1 MGDFNCYPKEKTN
14 LNYHIIEIAKLKGF
28 KDMAKYHAINQEP
41 DKTRIS
47 HRIDYIF
54 GNNNIL
60 NGSIHTFT
68 QPIPPSHFT
77 SDHKAVIT
85 LLQNDLFKPIKLR
98 NNHHR
103 NDIKDKPNY
112 SEMNEELKYHNTRR
126 FRSCLEYFRI

>member
-1 MGDFNCYPKEKTN
+1 
-14 LNYHIIEIAKLKGF
+14 
-28 KDMAKYHAINQEP
+28 MAKYHAINQEP
-41 DKTRIS
+41 EKTRIS

-68 QPIPPSHFT
+68 QPIPPSHFS

-103 NDIKDKPNY
+103 NNIKEKPNY
-112 SEMNEELKYHNTRR
+112 SEMNEEMWDEYENRSKSYFKNR
-126 FRSCLEYFRI
+126 FQYIDLENITTQEDLDHTTQ